1 MQAIEIARRM
11 AELGNMEDARNA
23 WFLALQE
30 GGLPPEDEL
39 EAAACLLQ
47 FGGNYQAA
55 YTSFLSL
62 YKRGCF
68 CEECLGIMTAAF
80 YEPNIKELRGRY
92 ERNVKLLKKYPYLF
106 RKDFPDFDELPVRLY
121 PYGEESYIPFNVEQ
135 GTFGELAEI
144 KKQVISRNF
153 FKDLEKPILAAD
165 VYSQYELEYLRDNVR
180 RSEYVARENHVYL
193 HYTDWGMFCSWL
205 QCLNLRPLL
214 QEEKLVFLMEDEIS
228 QYPIDFKARF
238 GIDYMQYTLKPIS
251 LQEINRLIWLSQLSV
266 HNGIN
271 FFTEVF
277 DGHPNLI
284 TLPAVG
290 LEDTMKTLDE
300 FRDRLKECRSVNQAC
315 KLVSSIPSHL
325 IRELYLSKNRS
336 EKDFFVAALLAD
348 ASFTTGLDPT
358 ARVAPALLF
367 QPHFNNMTYELW
379 GNDQDQITLYSQSYE
394 AIQSNPIF
402 KMFKYIKTAAPLR
415 RPTTSYAA
423 AIKFMMGKVNA
434 GERDRETNGY
444 CIILDEITR
453 RILTRSYL
461 IDWQDRLFQDC
472 TLVRFE
478 DAKMNPK
485 ATFTAL
491 AEFLDIPY
499 TESLTYCSKEGE
511 RDPETLKDQTRGFD
525 LRAVY
530 ESYDNYAN
538 NAERAFVEFA
548 MRDAYT
554 AYGYDFQHYDG
565 SSLTEAN
572 VEQLVRNFDTLD
584 RYIRESWEI
593 SLKKT
598 VLEIK
603 DSGGAIVGGIFM
615 GKILNSDEDIQNQLE
630 QAIQQELSIA
640 HENRLRIAKLLLR
653 DLHFINKNGQ
663 PLRMMPL
670 LKLDPALLEQPLY
683 H

>member
-1 MQAIEIARRM
+1 
-11 AELGNMEDARNA
+11 
-23 WFLALQE
+23 
-30 GGLPPEDEL
+30 
-39 EAAACLLQ
+39 
-47 FGGNYQAA
+47 
-55 YTSFLSL
+55 
-62 YKRGCF
+62 
-68 CEECLGIMTAAF
+68 
-80 YEPNIKELRGRY
+80 
-92 ERNVKLLKKYPYLF
+92 
-106 RKDFPDFDELPVRLY
+106 
-121 PYGEESYIPFNVEQ
+121 
-135 GTFGELAEI
+135 
-144 KKQVISRNF
+144 
-153 FKDLEKPILAAD
+153 
-165 VYSQYELEYLRDNVR
+165 
-180 RSEYVARENHVYL
+180 
-193 HYTDWGMFCSWL
+193 
-205 QCLNLRPLL
+205 
-214 QEEKLVFLMEDEIS
+214 
-228 QYPIDFKARF
+228 
-238 GIDYMQYTLKPIS
+238 
-251 LQEINRLIWLSQLSV
+251 
-266 HNGIN
+266 
-271 FFTEVF
+271 
-277 DGHPNLI
+277 
-284 TLPAVG
+284 
-290 LEDTMKTLDE
+290 
-300 FRDRLKECRSVNQAC
+300 
-315 KLVSSIPSHL
+315 
-325 IRELYLSKNRS
+325 
-336 EKDFFVAALLAD
+336 
-348 ASFTTGLDPT
+348 
-358 ARVAPALLF
+358 
-367 QPHFNNMTYELW
+367 
-379 GNDQDQITLYSQSYE
+379 
-394 AIQSNPIF
+394 
-402 KMFKYIKTAAPLR
+402 
-415 RPTTSYAA
+415 
-423 AIKFMMGKVNA
+423 
-434 GERDRETNGY
+434 
-444 CIILDEITR
+444 
-453 RILTRSYL
+453 
-461 IDWQDRLFQDC
+461 
-472 TLVRFE
+472 
-478 DAKMNPK
+478 MNPK